1 MELQQLK
8 DIAAKVGYKYHHMTG
23 TAKLEEGLR
32 AYCIEIGTSLEEVAD
47 ELDTESVD
55 TSKSTEEVSEDVT
68 EDMTEDV
75 TEQHS
80 IVKSKLP
87 SKDSSVSVVEKLS
100 KMTFAQAEKE
110 ASKKVSGS
118 RAKEAMRLIRCIVTC
133 NNKNKTSYTGEIF
146 CARNAI
152 VPEVKKFIPFGVPT
166 HIPQILFNMVKEKQY
181 QQFKTKKVN
190 GNTVKES
197 FMVAEYNIQLLDP
210 ISAEEFNAIKQKQL
224 AEGFNGE

>member
-23 TAKLEEGLR
+23 AAKLEEGLR
-32 AYCIEIGTSLEEVAD
+32 AYCIEIGTSLEEVAS
-47 ELDTESVD
+47 ELGNTENTN
-55 TSKSTEEVSEDVT
+55 TSENVEVAEDAAPIEET
-68 EDMTEDV
+68 P
-75 TEQHS
+75 
-80 IVKSKLP
+80 IVEPKLP
-87 SKDSSVSVVEKLS
+87 SKETSVDMVEKLS

-110 ASKKVSGS
+110 ISKKVTDN

-146 CARNAI
+146 CARNAV

-166 HIPQILFNMVKEKQY
+166 HIPQILFNMIKEKQY
-181 QQFKTKKVN
+181 QQFKTRKVN

-210 ISAEEFNAIKQKQL
+210 ITAEEFNAIKQKQL

>member
-1 MELQQLK
+1 MELEQLK

-23 TAKLEEGLR
+23 AAKLEEGLR
-32 AYCIEIGTSLEEVAD
+32 AYCIEIGTSLEEVAS
-47 ELDTESVD
+47 ELGNTENTSTSENVEVAEDTAPI
-55 TSKSTEEVSEDVT
+55 EET
-68 EDMTEDV
+68 P
-75 TEQHS
+75 
-80 IVKSKLP
+80 IVEPKLP
-87 SKDSSVSVVEKLS
+87 SKETSVDMVEKLS

-110 ASKKVSGS
+110 ISKKVTDN

-146 CARNAI
+146 CARNAV

-166 HIPQILFNMVKEKQY
+166 HIPQILFNMIKEKQY
-181 QQFKTKKVN
+181 QQFKTRKVN

-210 ISAEEFNAIKQKQL
+210 ITAEEFNAIKQKQL

>member
-23 TAKLEEGLR
+23 AAKLEEGLR
-32 AYCIEIGTSLEEVAD
+32 AYCTEIGTSLEEVAS
-47 ELDTESVD
+47 EIGGVEGEDTN
-55 TSKSTEEVSEDVT
+55 SKVETP
-68 EDMTEDV
+68 
-75 TEQHS
+75 TEQPHT
-80 IVKSKLP
+80 VEPKLP
-87 SKDSSVSVVEKLS
+87 SKDNSVSMVERLS
-100 KMTFAQAEKE
+100 KMTFAQTEKE
-110 ASKKVSGS
+110 VSKKVSS
-118 RAKEAMRLIRCIVTC
+118 NRAKEAMRLIRCIVTC
-133 NNKNKTSYTGEIF
+133 NNKNKTSYAGEIF

-166 HIPQILFNMVKEKQY
+166 HIPQILFNMIKEKQY
-181 QQFKTKKVN
+181 QQFKIKKVN
-190 GNTVKES
+190 GNNVKDS

>member
-23 TAKLEEGLR
+23 AAKLEEGLR
-32 AYCIEIGTSLEEVAD
+32 AYCVEIGTSLEEVAS
-47 ELDTESVD
+47 ELSGVEYVAP
-55 TSKSTEEVSEDVT
+55 
-68 EDMTEDV
+68 
-75 TEQHS
+75 TEQPHT
-80 IVKSKLP
+80 VDPKLP
-87 SKDSSVSVVEKLS
+87 PKDSSVSIVEKLS

-110 ASKKVSGS
+110 ASKKVTGS
-118 RAKEAMRLIRCIVTC
+118 RAKEAMRLIRCIITC

-146 CARNAI
+146 CARNAV

-166 HIPQILFNMVKEKQY
+166 HIPKILFNMIKEKQY
-181 QQFKTKKVN
+181 QQFKTRKVN

>member
-32 AYCIEIGTSLEEVAD
+32 AYCIEIGTSLEEVAS
-47 ELDTESVD
+47 EISGVEGEDTN
-55 TSKSTEEVSEDVT
+55 SKVETPEDVT
-68 EDMTEDV
+68 S
-75 TEQHS
+75 TEQPHT
-80 IVKSKLP
+80 VEPKLP
-87 SKDSSVSVVEKLS
+87 SKDSSVSMVEKLS

-110 ASKKVSGS
+110 ASKKVSGN

-166 HIPQILFNMVKEKQY
+166 HIPQILFNMIKEKQY
-181 QQFKTKKVN
+181 QQFTTRKV
-190 GNTVKES
+190 GDKEI
-197 FMVAEYNIQLLDP
+197 VET
-210 ISAEEFNAIKQKQL
+210 KQL
-224 AEGFNGE
+224 PAYTIQELPPLTKEELEDLKQRQLAQG

>member
-1 MELQQLK
+1 MELEQLK

-23 TAKLEEGLR
+23 AAKLEEGLR
-32 AYCIEIGTSLEEVAD
+32 AYCIEIGTSLEEVAS
-47 ELDTESVD
+47 ELGNTENTN
-55 TSKSTEEVSEDVT
+55 TSENVEVAEDAAPIEET
-68 EDMTEDV
+68 P
-75 TEQHS
+75 
-80 IVKSKLP
+80 IVEPKLP
-87 SKDSSVSVVEKLS
+87 SKETSVDMVEKLS

-110 ASKKVSGS
+110 ISKKVTDN

-146 CARNAI
+146 CARNAV

-166 HIPQILFNMVKEKQY
+166 HIPQILFNMIKEKQY
-181 QQFKTKKVN
+181 QQFKTRKVN

-210 ISAEEFNAIKQKQL
+210 ITAEEFNAIKQKQL

>member
-23 TAKLEEGLR
+23 AAKLEGELR
-32 AYCIEIGTSLEEVAD
+32 DYCIEIGTSLEEVAG
-47 ELDTESVD
+47 ELNTE
-55 TSKSTEEVSEDVT
+55 
-68 EDMTEDV
+68 
-75 TEQHS
+75 
-80 IVKSKLP
+80 IVEPKLP
-87 SKDSSVSVVEKLS
+87 SKDSSVSMVEKLS

-110 ASKKVSGS
+110 ASKKVSGN

-166 HIPQILFNMVKEKQY
+166 HIPQILFNMIKEKQY

>member
-23 TAKLEEGLR
+23 AAKLEEGLR
-32 AYCIEIGTSLEEVAD
+32 AYCIEIGTSLEEVAG
-47 ELDTESVD
+47 ELNTESVD
-55 TSKSTEEVSEDVT
+55 TGKNTEEVSEDVT
-68 EDMTEDV
+68 T
-75 TEQHS
+75 TEQHP
-80 IVKSKLP
+80 IVEPKLP
-87 SKDSSVSVVEKLS
+87 SKDSSVSMVEKLS

-110 ASKKVSGS
+110 ASKKVSGN

-166 HIPQILFNMVKEKQY
+166 HIPQILFNMIKEKQY

-210 ISAEEFNAIKQKQL
+210 ISVEEFNAIKQKQL

>member
-23 TAKLEEGLR
+23 AAKLEEGLR
-32 AYCIEIGTSLEEVAD
+32 AYCIEIGTSLEEVAG
-47 ELDTESVD
+47 ELNTESVD
-55 TSKSTEEVSEDVT
+55 TSKNTEEVSEDVT
-68 EDMTEDV
+68 E
-75 TEQHS
+75 QYP
-80 IVKSKLP
+80 IVEPKLP
-87 SKDSSVSVVEKLS
+87 SKDSSVSMVEKLS

-110 ASKKVSGS
+110 ASKKASGN

-166 HIPQILFNMVKEKQY
+166 HIPKILFNMIKEKQY

>member
-23 TAKLEEGLR
+23 ATKLEEGLQ
-32 AYCIEIGTSLEEVAD
+32 AYCIEVGTTLEEVAN
-47 ELDTESVD
+47 
-55 TSKSTEEVSEDVT
+55 
-68 EDMTEDV
+68 DMDITFTNTEDV
-75 TEQHS
+75 KTNEILKDDTMTEPNTEEQN
-80 IVKSKLP
+80 LP
-87 SKDSSVSVVEKLS
+87 SKSSSINMAEKLS

-110 ASKKVSGS
+110 ANKKASGS

-146 CARNAI
+146 CARNAV

-166 HIPQILFNMVKEKQY
+166 HIPKILFNMITEKQY
-181 QQFKTKKVN
+181 QQFKTRKVN
-190 GNTVKES
+190 GNPVKES
-197 FMVAEYNIQLLDP
+197 FMTAEYNIQLLDP
-210 ISAEEFNAIKQKQL
+210 ISVEEFNAIKQKQL

>member
-23 TAKLEEGLR
+23 PAKLEEGLR
-32 AYCIEIGTSLEEVAD
+32 AYCIEIGTSLEEVAS
-47 ELDTESVD
+47 EIGGEDTD
-55 TSKSTEEVSEDVT
+55 SKVETPEDVT
-68 EDMTEDV
+68 P
-75 TEQHS
+75 TEQPRT
-80 IVKSKLP
+80 VKSKLP
-87 SKDSSVSVVEKLS
+87 SKDSSVSMVEKLS

-110 ASKKVSGS
+110 ASKKVSGN

-166 HIPQILFNMVKEKQY
+166 HIPQILFNMIKEKQY

-190 GNTVKES
+190 GNNIKES
-197 FMVAEYNIQLLDP
+197 FMVAEYNIQLLDA

>member
-23 TAKLEEGLR
+23 AAKLEEGLR
-32 AYCIEIGTSLEEVAD
+32 AYCIEIGTSLEEVAS
-47 ELDTESVD
+47 EISSVEGEDTN
-55 TSKSTEEVSEDVT
+55 SKVETPEDVT
-68 EDMTEDV
+68 P
-75 TEQHS
+75 TEQPYT
-80 IVKSKLP
+80 VEPKLP
-87 SKDSSVSVVEKLS
+87 PKDSSVSMVEKLS

-110 ASKKVSGS
+110 TSKKASGN

-166 HIPQILFNMVKEKQY
+166 HIPQILFNMIKEKQY
-181 QQFKTKKVN
+181 QQFKPKRVN
-190 GNTVKES
+190 GNIVKES

>member
-23 TAKLEEGLR
+23 AAKLEEGLR
-32 AYCIEIGTSLEEVAD
+32 AYCIEIGTSLEEVAS
-47 ELDTESVD
+47 ELNTESVD
-55 TSKSTEEVSEDVT
+55 TSKNTEEVSEDVT
-68 EDMTEDV
+68 E
-75 TEQHS
+75 QYP
-80 IVKSKLP
+80 IVEPKLP
-87 SKDSSVSVVEKLS
+87 SKDSSVSMVEKLS

-110 ASKKVSGS
+110 ASKKVSGN

-166 HIPQILFNMVKEKQY
+166 HIPQILFNMIKEKQY

>member
-23 TAKLEEGLR
+23 AAKLEEGLR
-32 AYCIEIGTSLEEVAD
+32 AYCIEIGTSLEEVAS
-47 ELDTESVD
+47 ELSGVEGEDTGNKVE
-55 TSKSTEEVSEDVT
+55 TPEDVT
-68 EDMTEDV
+68 PEDV
-75 TEQHS
+75 TPTEQPHT
-80 IVKSKLP
+80 IEPKLP
-87 SKDSSVSVVEKLS
+87 SKDSSVSMVEKLS

-110 ASKKVSGS
+110 TSKKVTGN
-118 RAKEAMRLIRCIVTC
+118 RAKEAMRLIRCIITC

-146 CARNAI
+146 CARNAV

-166 HIPQILFNMVKEKQY
+166 HIPKILFNMIKEKQY